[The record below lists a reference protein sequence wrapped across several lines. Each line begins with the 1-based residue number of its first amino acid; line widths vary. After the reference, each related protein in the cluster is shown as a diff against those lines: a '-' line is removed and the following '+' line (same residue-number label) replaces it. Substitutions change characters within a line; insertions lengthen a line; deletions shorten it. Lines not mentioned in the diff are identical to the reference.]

1 MEENM
6 KLIITEKDQKNMND
20 FEIKSFLCSDCEYF
34 TTDKS
39 NYNKHL
45 NTTKH
50 QNSINNKT
58 KMNKSYVCEY
68 CHLEFNNRT
77 SCWRH
82 KKQCGSKKKETISDN
97 NTSIYTYNTII
108 NDTINDDKNEVH
120 NEPNMIQLL
129 LDLTKKVQNM
139 EQQLSEQNSQ
149 IKDLKN
155 MILNKSIKV

>member
-1 MEENM
+1 M

-20 FEIKSFLCSDCEYF
+20 FEIKSFLCSECEYF

-58 KMNKSYVCEY
+58 KMNKRYVCEY
-68 CHLEFNNRT
+68 CQHEFNNRT

-97 NTSIYTYNTII
+97 NTSIYTYNTIN

-139 EQQLSEQNSQ
+139 EQQLSEQNSH

>member
-1 MEENM
+1 MEENI
-6 KLIITEKDQKNMND
+6 KLIKAEKDQKNMND

-68 CHLEFNNRT
+68 CQFEFNNRT

-82 KKQCGSKKKETISDN
+82 KKQCGTSKKETISDN
-97 NTSIYTYNTII
+97 NTSIYTYNTIN
-108 NDTINDDKNEVH
+108 NDIINDDKNEVH

-139 EQQLSEQNSQ
+139 EQQLSEQNSH
-149 IKDLKN
+149 IKDLKK